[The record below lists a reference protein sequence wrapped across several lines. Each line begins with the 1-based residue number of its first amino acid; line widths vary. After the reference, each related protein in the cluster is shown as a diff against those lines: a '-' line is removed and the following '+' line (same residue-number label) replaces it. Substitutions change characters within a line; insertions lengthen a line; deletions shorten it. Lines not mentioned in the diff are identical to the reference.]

1 MMVEENFIIIPESIY
16 RDERLS
22 PRAILLYGLVRAFSN
37 ERGFCWASNAALAE
51 RLHVSKSRLSHLV
64 SELHRYGFVR
74 LQTDPE
80 TGVRHIYPI
89 AKNNEGIADFSYT
102 HCRKQQDPSLNSPTE
117 EYKHTINK
125 CTDTPAQRKC
135 FQPPSVSE
143 VADYCREHSLSMDA
157 ERFVDYYTANGW
169 MVGRS
174 RMRDWQAAA
183 RNWARRKQ
191 PNTPAEPEMI
201 FAN

>member
-1 MMVEENFIIIPESIY
+1 MEENFIIIPESIY

-22 PRAILLYGLVRAFSN
+22 PRAVLLYGLVQAFSKG
-37 ERGFCWASNAALAE
+37 RGFCWASNAALAE
-51 RLHVSKSRLSHLV
+51 RLNVSKSCLSHLV
-64 SELHRYGFVR
+64 SKLSSCGLVR

-80 TGVRHIYPI
+80 TGVRHICPI

-102 HCRKQQDPSLNSPTE
+102 PCKKQQDPSLNSATI
-117 EYKHTINK
+117 EYKESIREKEN
-125 CTDTPAQRKC
+125 TPATRKR

-169 MVGRS
+169 MAGRS

-183 RNWARRKQ
+183 RNWARREQ
-191 PNTPAEPEMI
+191 PNTPADPEMK
-201 FAN
+201 FVN

>member
-1 MMVEENFIIIPESIY
+1 MEENFIIIPESIY

-22 PRAILLYGLVRAFSN
+22 PRAVLLYGLVQAFSKG
-37 ERGFCWASNAALAE
+37 RGFCWASNAALAE
-51 RLHVSKSRLSHLV
+51 RLNVSKSCLSHLV
-64 SELHRYGFVR
+64 SKLSSCGLVR

-80 TGVRHIYPI
+80 TGVRHICPI

-102 HCRKQQDPSLNSPTE
+102 PCKKQQDPSLNSATI
-117 EYKHTINK
+117 EYKESIREKEN
-125 CTDTPAQRKC
+125 TPATRKR

-157 ERFVDYYTANGW
+157 ERFVDYYPANGW
-169 MVGRS
+169 MAGRS

-183 RNWARRKQ
+183 RNWARREQ
-191 PNTPAEPEMI
+191 PNTPAEPEMK
-201 FAN
+201 FVN

>member
-1 MMVEENFIIIPESIY
+1 MEENFIIIPESIY

-22 PRAILLYGLVRAFSN
+22 PRAVLLYGLVWAFSN

-64 SELHRYGFVR
+64 SELRRHGFVR

-80 TGVRHIYPI
+80 TGVRHICPV
-89 AKNNEGIADFSYT
+89 AKNNEGIANFSYT
-102 HCRKQQDPSLNSPTE
+102 HCRKQQNPSLNSAIR
-117 EYKHTINK
+117 EYKENISDS
-125 CTDTPAQRKC
+125 TDTPAKHRR

-169 MVGRS
+169 MAGRS

-183 RNWARRKQ
+183 RNWARREQ
-191 PNTPAEPEMI
+191 PNTPAEPEMK
-201 FAN
+201 FVN

>member
-1 MMVEENFIIIPESIY
+1 MEENFIIIPESIY

-22 PRAILLYGLVRAFSN
+22 PRAVLLYGLVQAFSKG
-37 ERGFCWASNAALAE
+37 RGFCWASNAALAE
-51 RLHVSKSRLSHLV
+51 RLNVSKSCLSHLV
-64 SELHRYGFVR
+64 SKLSSCGLVR

-80 TGVRHIYPI
+80 TGVQHICPI

-102 HCRKQQDPSLNSPTE
+102 PCKKQQDPSLNSATI
-117 EYKHTINK
+117 EYKESIREKEN
-125 CTDTPAQRKC
+125 TPATRKR
-135 FQPPSVSE
+135 FQPPSISE

-169 MVGRS
+169 MAGRS

-183 RNWARRKQ
+183 RNWARREQ
-191 PNTPAEPEMI
+191 PNTPAEPEMK
-201 FAN
+201 FVN

>member
-1 MMVEENFIIIPESIY
+1 MEENFIIIPESIY

-22 PRAILLYGLVRAFSN
+22 PRAVLLYGLVQAFSKG
-37 ERGFCWASNAALAE
+37 RGFCWASNAALAE
-51 RLHVSKSRLSHLV
+51 RLNVSKSCLSHLV
-64 SELHRYGFVR
+64 SKLSSCGLVR

-80 TGVRHIYPI
+80 TGVRHICPI

-102 HCRKQQDPSLNSPTE
+102 PCKKQQDPSLNSATI
-117 EYKHTINK
+117 EYKESIREKEN
-125 CTDTPAQRKC
+125 TPAKRKR

-169 MVGRS
+169 MAGRS

-183 RNWARRKQ
+183 RNWARREQ
-191 PNTPAEPEMI
+191 PNTPAEPEMK
-201 FAN
+201 FVN

>member
-1 MMVEENFIIIPESIY
+1 MEENFIIIPESIY

-22 PRAILLYGLVRAFSN
+22 PRAVLLYGLVQAFSKG
-37 ERGFCWASNAALAE
+37 RGFCWASNAALAE
-51 RLHVSKSRLSHLV
+51 RLNVSKSCLSHLV
-64 SELHRYGFVR
+64 SKLSSCGLVR

-80 TGVRHIYPI
+80 TGVRHICPI

-102 HCRKQQDPSLNSPTE
+102 PCKKQQDPSLNSATI
-117 EYKHTINK
+117 EYKESIREKEN
-125 CTDTPAQRKC
+125 TPATRKR

-169 MVGRS
+169 MAGRS

-183 RNWARRKQ
+183 RNWARREQ
-191 PNTPAEPEMI
+191 PNTPAEPEMK
-201 FAN
+201 FVN

>member
-1 MMVEENFIIIPESIY
+1 
-16 RDERLS
+16 
-22 PRAILLYGLVRAFSN
+22 
-37 ERGFCWASNAALAE
+37 
-51 RLHVSKSRLSHLV
+51 
-64 SELHRYGFVR
+64 
-74 LQTDPE
+74 
-80 TGVRHIYPI
+80 
-89 AKNNEGIADFSYT
+89 
-102 HCRKQQDPSLNSPTE
+102 
-117 EYKHTINK
+117 
-125 CTDTPAQRKC
+125 
-135 FQPPSVSE
+135 
-143 VADYCREHSLSMDA
+143 MDA